1 MSIFDITPAGAYVNA
16 IQAAN
21 EKDRLE
27 AARYPVAQHP
37 TERRRPLAAAKA
49 LSQAFLR
56 VAKAIASLRPAA
68 DLRSRT
74 A

>member
-21 EKDRLE
+21 ERDRLE
-27 AARYPVAQHP
+27 AAERPAARRAARANRFLVA
-37 TERRRPLAAAKA
+37 ASA
-49 LSQAFLR
+49 LFR
-56 VAKAIASLRPAA
+56 VVTASKSLRPAA
-68 DLRSRT
+68 ELHSRT

>member
-21 EKDRLE
+21 ARDRRE
-27 AARYPVAQHP
+27 AAERPARDRRAARASRFLVA
-37 TERRRPLAAAKA
+37 ANA
-49 LSQAFLR
+49 LLR
-56 VAKAIASLRPAA
+56 VVTASKSLRPAA
-68 DLRSRT
+68 ELHSRT

>member
-21 EKDRLE
+21 ERDRLE
-27 AARYPVAQHP
+27 AARHPAARRSARANRFLVA
-37 TERRRPLAAAKA
+37 ANA
-49 LSQAFLR
+49 LCR
-56 VAKAIASLRPAA
+56 VVTASKSLRPAA
-68 DLRSRT
+68 ELHSRT

>member
-21 EKDRLE
+21 ERDRLE
-27 AARYPVAQHP
+27 AA
-37 TERRRPLAAAKA
+37 ERPARDRRAAPPRRLLRAAKA
-49 LSQAFLR
+49 LSQTFSWATR
-56 VAKAIASLRPAA
+56 RSA
-68 DLRSRT
+68 DIRART

>member
-27 AARYPVAQHP
+27 AGRHPSAQGAVEP
-37 TERRRPLAAAKA
+37 SRFLSAAKA
-49 LSQAFLR
+49 LPQAFLR
-56 VAKAIASLRPAA
+56 VAKAITSLRPAA